1 MKKRFYLFA
10 LMIALSTGLCAAY
23 QGAGKAQPA
32 KPASAAASAHITVAA
47 GELQWSPMFL
57 GLERA
62 AVSGDSNAVGVPF
75 VIRLRA
81 KKGASV
87 PAHWHP
93 VDENITVLAGTLKLG
108 MGDKFDP
115 KALHAMAAGTYSFMP
130 KNTRH
135 FGTFSPGSV
144 IQVHGTGPFVLNF
157 VNPADDPRKPAT
169 K

>member
-1 MKKRFYLFA
+1 MKNKLAVFLLLLA
-10 LMIALSTGLCAAY
+10 LPAGLYAAY

-32 KPASAAASAHITVAA
+32 KPAAGAATAHVTVAA
-47 GELQWSPMFL
+47 GELQWTPLFL

-62 AVSGDSNAVGVPF
+62 VVSGDPNAPGVPF

-81 KKGASV
+81 KKGATV

-93 VDENITVLAGTLKLG
+93 VDENVTVLAGTLRLG
-108 MGDKFDP
+108 LGDKYDP
-115 KALHAMAAGTYSFMP
+115 KALHALTAGTYSFMP

-135 FGTFSPGSV
+135 FGTFTPGSV
-144 IQVHGTGPFVLNF
+144 IQVHGTGPFLLNF
-157 VNPADDPRKPAT
+157 VNPADDPRKPAG